1 MALTR
6 IQIVNTALKLAQLD
20 SSMQTDARGW
30 LNIIISRLARDID
43 FPEFNQQAP
52 IVNFVPGTRDYALP
66 TDFDHADTVWIWQLS
81 TPNIP
86 VQQVR
91 VQDTYRFDNNL
102 YTSNNGLPNACYVNY
117 QTGNLTFNINP
128 GDNYY
133 GYILRYFRKPADLS
147 TTSADDS
154 VVPDFLDREY
164 LVQELVKYMHEFTD
178 DERYEAKKA
187 ESKEKLREYR
197 INSYQND
204 STPQAPLE
212 QFIYRMRVR
221 Y

>member
-1 MALTR
+1 MSIRAH
-6 IQIVNTALKLAQLD
+6 
-20 SSMQTDARGW
+20 
-30 LNIIISRLARDID
+30 
-43 FPEFNQQAP
+43 E
-52 IVNFVPGTRDYALP
+52 
-66 TDFDHADTVWIWQLS
+66 
-81 TPNIP
+81 
-86 VQQVR
+86 
-91 VQDTYRFDNNL
+91 
-102 YTSNNGLPNACYVNY
+102 
-117 QTGNLTFNINP
+117 FNINP

-154 VVPDFLDREY
+154 VVPDFLDQEY